1 MFYLD
6 FEEKLEKFD
15 MEIQSLI
22 KLSKESDIDVDR
34 KIKDIEKKKQTEL
47 NRIYSNLSP
56 WQIVKIARHPQRPK
70 TKDYIQN
77 IFENF
82 TSLYG
87 DRLYSE
93 DNAVISGMAF
103 LDQNPVLVLGT
114 EKGHDMN
121 SRIKHNFGMAK
132 PEGYRK
138 SQRIMK
144 LASKL
149 NLPLIC
155 FIDTSGAYPGKDAE
169 ERGQAEAIAQS
180 MKAALNCEA
189 PCISVIIGEGGSGGA
204 IALATSDKVL
214 MLSNSIYSV
223 ISPEGC
229 ASILWRDP
237 TKSLEAAEAMK
248 LTAKEL
254 MNLKIIDEI
263 IQEPLG
269 GAHRDSDQI
278 AEEIKKSILKNLEQF
293 ENLSGDQIFEHRK
306 NRFLKIGRDQGF
318 KKSTNTDTLQGLSY
332 VQPGYNKLVKF
343 FKKNKNISLATLGVL
358 GLAIFLYFIV

>member
-1 MFYLD
+1 MFFLD
-6 FEEKLEKFD
+6 FEEKLENLDVEKK
-15 MEIQSLI
+15 SLI
-22 KLSKESDIDVDR
+22 RASQESGLDVNSKLKAIEEKEIL
-34 KIKDIEKKKQTEL
+34 ELKK
-47 NRIYSNLSP
+47 IYSNLSP
-56 WQIVKIARHPQRPK
+56 WQIVKIARHPNRPK
-70 TKDYIQN
+70 TRDYINN
-77 IFENF
+77 IFNDF

-93 DNAVISGMAF
+93 DSAIVSGFAF
-103 LDQNPVLVLGT
+103 LDNFPVLVLGT

-121 SRIKHNFGMAK
+121 TRIQHNFGMAK

-180 MKAALNCEA
+180 MKVALNCET
-189 PCISVIIGEGGSGGA
+189 PCISVVIGEGGSGGA

-229 ASILWRDP
+229 SSILW
-237 TKSLEAAEAMK
+237 KSAEYAETASNSLK
-248 LTAKEL
+248 ITAKDCF
-254 MNLKIIDEI
+254 NLKIVDEI
-263 IQEPLG
+263 ITEPMG
-269 GAHRDSDQI
+269 GAHRDHSHISKKLKDSLIKNLKELKQI
-278 AEEIKKSILKNLEQF
+278 EIKTLI
-293 ENLSGDQIFEHRK
+293 K
-306 NRFLKIGRDQGF
+306 NRNQRYL
-318 KKSTNTDTLQGLSY
+318 NYL
-332 VQPGYNKLVKF
+332 P
-343 FKKNKNISLATLGVL
+343 
-358 GLAIFLYFIV
+358 

>member
-6 FEEKLEKFD
+6 FEEKLEK
-15 MEIQSLI
+15 L
-22 KLSKESDIDVDR
+22 ES
-34 KIKDIEKKKQTEL
+34 EKKSLQKASEESGIDITSKILSIEEKERTEL
-47 NRIYSNLSP
+47 EKIYSNLSP

-82 TSLYG
+82 TPLYG

-180 MKAALNCEA
+180 MKVALNCEA
-189 PCISVIIGEGGSGGA
+189 PCISVVIGEGGSGGA

-229 ASILWRDP
+229 SSILW
-237 TKSLEAAEAMK
+237 KSSDYAETASNSLK
-248 LTAKEL
+248 ITAKDCL
-254 MNLKIIDEI
+254 NLKIIDEI
-263 IQEPLG
+263 IEEPIG
-269 GAHRDSDQI
+269 GAHRNH
-278 AEEIKKSILKNLEQF
+278 EIICRDLKKSLL
-293 ENLSGDQIFEHRK
+293 ENLNELQKIDLASLLTKRN
-306 NRFLKIGRDQGF
+306 NRYL
-318 KKSTNTDTLQGLSY
+318 NYL
-332 VQPGYNKLVKF
+332 P
-343 FKKNKNISLATLGVL
+343 
-358 GLAIFLYFIV
+358 

>member
-22 KLSKESDIDVDR
+22 KLSKESDIDVDG
-34 KIKDIEKKKQTEL
+34 KIKDIEKKKQIEL

-56 WQIVKIARHPQRPK
+56 WQIVKLARHPNRPK
-70 TKDYIQN
+70 TKSFIN
-77 IFENF
+77 SIFTKF
-82 TSLYG
+82 TPLYG

-93 DNAVISGMAF
+93 DNAIISGFAF
-103 LDQNPVLVLGT
+103 LDNLPVIILGT
-114 EKGHDMN
+114 EKGNDMN
-121 SRIKHNFGMAK
+121 TRLKHNFGMAK

-155 FIDTSGAYPGKDAE
+155 FVDTSGAYPGKDAE

-180 MKAALNCEA
+180 MKVALNCET
-189 PCISVIIGEGGSGGA
+189 PCISIVIGEGGSGGA
-204 IALATSDKVL
+204 IALATSDIVI

-229 ASILWRDP
+229 SSILW
-237 TKSLEAAEAMK
+237 KSSDFAETASNSLK
-248 LTAKEL
+248 ITAKDCLE
-254 MNLKIIDEI
+254 LKIIDRI
-263 IQEPLG
+263 IEEPIG
-269 GAHRDSDQI
+269 GAHRHFDKVSNDLKVALI
-278 AEEIKKSILKNLEQF
+278 KSIEDLKLLSKDELIKKRN
-293 ENLSGDQIFEHRK
+293 
-306 NRFLKIGRDQGF
+306 NRYL
-318 KKSTNTDTLQGLSY
+318 NY
-332 VQPGYNKLVKF
+332 
-343 FKKNKNISLATLGVL
+343 
-358 GLAIFLYFIV
+358 IV

>member
-6 FEEKLEKFD
+6 FEEKLEKL
-15 MEIQSLI
+15 QN
-22 KLSKESDIDVDR
+22 
-34 KIKDIEKKKQTEL
+34 EKKSLQKASEESGIDITSKILSIEEKERTEL
-47 NRIYSNLSP
+47 EKVYSNLSP

-70 TKDYIQN
+70 TKDYIQK
-77 IFENF
+77 IFKNF

-180 MKAALNCEA
+180 MKVALNCEA
-189 PCISVIIGEGGSGGA
+189 PCISVVIGEGGSGGA

-229 ASILWRDP
+229 SSILW
-237 TKSLEAAEAMK
+237 KSSDYAETASNSLK
-248 LTAKEL
+248 ITAKDCL
-254 MNLKIIDEI
+254 NLKIIDEI
-263 IQEPLG
+263 IEEPIG
-269 GAHRDSDQI
+269 GAHRNHEMICRDL
-278 AEEIKKSILKNLEQF
+278 KKSLLDNLNELQKIDLVSLLTKR
-293 ENLSGDQIFEHRK
+293 N
-306 NRFLKIGRDQGF
+306 NRYL
-318 KKSTNTDTLQGLSY
+318 NYL
-332 VQPGYNKLVKF
+332 P
-343 FKKNKNISLATLGVL
+343 
-358 GLAIFLYFIV
+358 

>member
-6 FEEKLEKFD
+6 FEEKLEK
-15 MEIQSLI
+15 L
-22 KLSKESDIDVDR
+22 ES
-34 KIKDIEKKKQTEL
+34 EKKSLQKASEESGIDITSKILSIEEKEKIEL
-47 NRIYSNLSP
+47 EKIYSNLSP

-70 TKDYIQN
+70 TKDYIHN
-77 IFENF
+77 IFDNF

-103 LDQNPVLVLGT
+103 LDKNPVLVLGT

-180 MKAALNCEA
+180 MKVALNCEA
-189 PCISVIIGEGGSGGA
+189 PCISVVIGEGGSGGA

-229 ASILWRDP
+229 SSILW
-237 TKSLEAAEAMK
+237 KSSNYAETASNSLK
-248 LTAKEL
+248 ITAKDCL
-254 MNLKIIDEI
+254 NLKIIDEI
-263 IQEPLG
+263 IEEPIG
-269 GAHRDSDQI
+269 GAHRNH
-278 AEEIKKSILKNLEQF
+278 EIICRDLKKSLL
-293 ENLSGDQIFEHRK
+293 ENLNELQKIDLASLLTKRN
-306 NRFLKIGRDQGF
+306 NRYL
-318 KKSTNTDTLQGLSY
+318 NYL
-332 VQPGYNKLVKF
+332 P
-343 FKKNKNISLATLGVL
+343 
-358 GLAIFLYFIV
+358 

>member
-1 MFYLD
+1 
-6 FEEKLEKFD
+6 
-15 MEIQSLI
+15 
-22 KLSKESDIDVDR
+22 
-34 KIKDIEKKKQTEL
+34 
-47 NRIYSNLSP
+47 
-56 WQIVKIARHPQRPK
+56 
-70 TKDYIQN
+70 
-77 IFENF
+77 
-82 TSLYG
+82 
-87 DRLYSE
+87 
-93 DNAVISGMAF
+93 MAF

-180 MKAALNCEA
+180 MKVALNCES
-189 PCISVIIGEGGSGGA
+189 PCISIIIGEGGSGGA

-229 ASILWRDP
+229 SSILW
-237 TKSLEAAEAMK
+237 KSSDYAEVASNSLK
-248 LTAKEL
+248 ITAKDCL
-254 MNLKIIDEI
+254 DLKIIDEVI
-263 IQEPLG
+263 EEPIG
-269 GAHRDSDQI
+269 GAHRNHQLMC
-278 AEEIKKSILKNLEQF
+278 ERLKKSLLKNLNLIKSLDT
-293 ENLSGDQIFEHRK
+293 ENL
-306 NRFLKIGRDQGF
+306 LKERN
-318 KKSTNTDTLQGLSY
+318 SRYLNYL
-332 VQPGYNKLVKF
+332 P
-343 FKKNKNISLATLGVL
+343 
-358 GLAIFLYFIV
+358 

>member
-22 KLSKESDIDVDR
+22 KLSKESDIDVDG
-34 KIKDIEKKKQTEL
+34 KIKDIEKKKQREL

-56 WQIVKIARHPQRPK
+56 WQIVKLARHPNRPK
-70 TKDYIQN
+70 TKSFIN
-77 IFENF
+77 SIFTKF
-82 TSLYG
+82 TPLYG

-93 DNAVISGMAF
+93 DNAIISGFAF
-103 LDQNPVLVLGT
+103 LDNLPVIILGT
-114 EKGHDMN
+114 EKGNDMN
-121 SRIKHNFGMAK
+121 TRLKHNFGMAK

-155 FIDTSGAYPGKDAE
+155 FVDTSGAYPGKDAE

-180 MKAALNCEA
+180 MKVALNCET
-189 PCISVIIGEGGSGGA
+189 PCISIVIGEGGSGGA
-204 IALATSDKVL
+204 IALATSDIVI

-229 ASILWRDP
+229 SSILW
-237 TKSLEAAEAMK
+237 KSSDFAETASNSLK
-248 LTAKEL
+248 ITAKDCLE
-254 MNLKIIDEI
+254 LKIIDRI
-263 IQEPLG
+263 IEEPIG
-269 GAHRDSDQI
+269 GAHRHFDKVSNDLKVALI
-278 AEEIKKSILKNLEQF
+278 KSIEDLKLLSKDELIKKRN
-293 ENLSGDQIFEHRK
+293 
-306 NRFLKIGRDQGF
+306 NRYL
-318 KKSTNTDTLQGLSY
+318 NY
-332 VQPGYNKLVKF
+332 
-343 FKKNKNISLATLGVL
+343 
-358 GLAIFLYFIV
+358 IV

>member
-22 KLSKESDIDVDR
+22 KLSKESDIDVDG

-47 NRIYSNLSP
+47 KRIYSNLSP
-56 WQIVKIARHPQRPK
+56 WQIVKLARHPNRPK
-70 TKDYIQN
+70 TKSFIN
-77 IFENF
+77 SIFTKF
-82 TSLYG
+82 TPLYG

-93 DNAVISGMAF
+93 DNAIISGFAF
-103 LDQNPVLVLGT
+103 LDNLPVIILGT
-114 EKGHDMN
+114 EKGNDMN
-121 SRIKHNFGMAK
+121 TRLKHNFGMAK

-155 FIDTSGAYPGKDAE
+155 FVDTSGAYPGKDAE

-180 MKAALNCEA
+180 MKVSLNCET
-189 PCISVIIGEGGSGGA
+189 PCISIVIGEGGSGGA
-204 IALATSDKVL
+204 IALATSDIVI

-229 ASILWRDP
+229 SSILW
-237 TKSLEAAEAMK
+237 KSSDYAETASNSLK
-248 LTAKEL
+248 ITAKDCLE
-254 MNLKIIDEI
+254 LKIIDRI
-263 IQEPLG
+263 IEEPIG
-269 GAHRDSDQI
+269 GAHRHFDKVSNDLKVALI
-278 AEEIKKSILKNLEQF
+278 KSIEDLKLLSKDELIKKRN
-293 ENLSGDQIFEHRK
+293 
-306 NRFLKIGRDQGF
+306 NRYL
-318 KKSTNTDTLQGLSY
+318 NY
-332 VQPGYNKLVKF
+332 
-343 FKKNKNISLATLGVL
+343 
-358 GLAIFLYFIV
+358 IV

>member
-22 KLSKESDIDVDR
+22 KLSKESDINVDG

-56 WQIVKIARHPQRPK
+56 WQIVKLARHPNRPK
-70 TKDYIQN
+70 TKGYIDS
-77 IFENF
+77 IFNKF
-82 TSLYG
+82 TPLYG

-93 DNAVISGMAF
+93 DNAIISGFAF
-103 LDQNPVLVLGT
+103 LDNLPVILLGT
-114 EKGHDMN
+114 EKGNDMN
-121 SRIKHNFGMAK
+121 TRLKHNFGMAK

-155 FIDTSGAYPGKDAE
+155 FVDTSGAYPGKDAE

-180 MKAALNCEA
+180 MKVSLNCET
-189 PCISVIIGEGGSGGA
+189 PCISIVIGEGGSGGA
-204 IALATSDKVL
+204 IALATSDIVI

-229 ASILWRDP
+229 SSILW
-237 TKSLEAAEAMK
+237 KSSDFAETASNSLK
-248 LTAKEL
+248 ITAKDCLE
-254 MNLKIIDEI
+254 LKIIDRI
-263 IQEPLG
+263 IEEPVG
-269 GAHRDSDQI
+269 GAHRHFDKVSNDLKVTLI
-278 AEEIKKSILKNLEQF
+278 KSIEDLKLLSKEELIKKRN
-293 ENLSGDQIFEHRK
+293 
-306 NRFLKIGRDQGF
+306 NRYL
-318 KKSTNTDTLQGLSY
+318 NY
-332 VQPGYNKLVKF
+332 
-343 FKKNKNISLATLGVL
+343 
-358 GLAIFLYFIV
+358 IV

>member
-6 FEEKLEKFD
+6 FEESLEKLESEKK
-15 MEIQSLI
+15 SLQKASEESGI
-22 KLSKESDIDVDR
+22 DITSKILS
-34 KIKDIEKKKQTEL
+34 IEKKERSEL
-47 NRIYSNLSP
+47 EKIYSNLSP

-180 MKAALNCEA
+180 MKVALNCEA
-189 PCISVIIGEGGSGGA
+189 PCISVVIGEGGSGGA
-204 IALATSDKVL
+204 IALATCDKVL

-229 ASILWRDP
+229 SSILW
-237 TKSLEAAEAMK
+237 KSSDYAETASNSLK
-248 LTAKEL
+248 ITAKDCL
-254 MNLKIIDEI
+254 NLKIIDEI
-263 IQEPLG
+263 IEEPIG
-269 GAHRDSDQI
+269 GAHRNH
-278 AEEIKKSILKNLEQF
+278 EIMCRDLKKSLLDNLNELQKIDLASLLTKR
-293 ENLSGDQIFEHRK
+293 N
-306 NRFLKIGRDQGF
+306 NRYL
-318 KKSTNTDTLQGLSY
+318 NYL
-332 VQPGYNKLVKF
+332 P
-343 FKKNKNISLATLGVL
+343 
-358 GLAIFLYFIV
+358 

>member
-6 FEEKLEKFD
+6 FEEKLEN
-15 MEIQSLI
+15 L
-22 KLSKESDIDVDR
+22 ES
-34 KIKDIEKKKQTEL
+34 EKKSLQKASEESGIDITSKILSIEDKEKTEL
-47 NRIYSNLSP
+47 EKIYSNLSP

-70 TKDYIQN
+70 TKDYIQK

-103 LDQNPVLVLGT
+103 LDQNPVMVIGT

-180 MKAALNCEA
+180 MKVALNCEA
-189 PCISVIIGEGGSGGA
+189 PCISVVIGEGGSGGA

-229 ASILWRDP
+229 SSILW
-237 TKSLEAAEAMK
+237 KSSDYAETASNSLK
-248 LTAKEL
+248 ITAKDCL
-254 MNLKIIDEI
+254 DLKIIDEI
-263 IQEPLG
+263 IEEPIG
-269 GAHRDSDQI
+269 GAHRNH
-278 AEEIKKSILKNLEQF
+278 EIICRDLKKSLLDNLNDLKKIDLVSLLTKRN
-293 ENLSGDQIFEHRK
+293 
-306 NRFLKIGRDQGF
+306 NRYL
-318 KKSTNTDTLQGLSY
+318 NYL
-332 VQPGYNKLVKF
+332 P
-343 FKKNKNISLATLGVL
+343 
-358 GLAIFLYFIV
+358 

>member
-6 FEEKLEKFD
+6 FEEKLEK
-15 MEIQSLI
+15 L
-22 KLSKESDIDVDR
+22 ES
-34 KIKDIEKKKQTEL
+34 EKKSLQKASEESGIDITSKILSIEEKERTEL
-47 NRIYSNLSP
+47 EKIYSNLSP

-82 TSLYG
+82 TFLYG

-180 MKAALNCEA
+180 MKVALNCEA
-189 PCISVIIGEGGSGGA
+189 PCISVVIGEGGSGGA

-229 ASILWRDP
+229 SSILW
-237 TKSLEAAEAMK
+237 KSSDYAETASNSLK
-248 LTAKEL
+248 ITAKDCL
-254 MNLKIIDEI
+254 NLKIIDEI
-263 IQEPLG
+263 IEEPIG
-269 GAHRDSDQI
+269 GAHRNH
-278 AEEIKKSILKNLEQF
+278 EIICRDLKKSLL
-293 ENLSGDQIFEHRK
+293 ENLNELQKIDLASLLTKRN
-306 NRFLKIGRDQGF
+306 NRYL
-318 KKSTNTDTLQGLSY
+318 NYL
-332 VQPGYNKLVKF
+332 P
-343 FKKNKNISLATLGVL
+343 
-358 GLAIFLYFIV
+358 

>member
-6 FEEKLEKFD
+6 FEEKLEKL
-15 MEIQSLI
+15 ESEKKSLL
-22 KLSKESDIDVDR
+22 KASEESDIDISV
-34 KIKDIEKKKQTEL
+34 KIKSIEEKEKTEL
-47 NRIYSNLSP
+47 DKIYSNLSP
-56 WQIVKIARHPQRPK
+56 WQIVKVARHPQRPK
-70 TKDYIQN
+70 TKDYVRN
-77 IFENF
+77 VFDNF

-93 DNAVISGMAF
+93 DNAIISGMAF
-103 LDQNPVLVLGT
+103 LDENPVLVLGT
-114 EKGHDMN
+114 EKGHDMK

-149 NLPLIC
+149 NIPLIC

-180 MKAALNCEA
+180 MKVALNCEA

-229 ASILWRDP
+229 SSILW
-237 TKSLEAAEAMK
+237 KSSDYAEIASNSLK
-248 LTAKEL
+248 ITAKDCL
-254 MNLKIIDEI
+254 NLKIIDEI
-263 IQEPLG
+263 IEEPIG
-269 GAHRDSDQI
+269 GAHRNHDVIFRDL
-278 AEEIKKSILKNLEQF
+278 KKSLL
-293 ENLSGDQIFEHRK
+293 ENLNELKKIDLTSLLKQRN
-306 NRFLKIGRDQGF
+306 NRYL
-318 KKSTNTDTLQGLSY
+318 NYL
-332 VQPGYNKLVKF
+332 P
-343 FKKNKNISLATLGVL
+343 
-358 GLAIFLYFIV
+358 

>member
-1 MFYLD
+1 MFFLD
-6 FEEKLEKFD
+6 FEEKLENLDVEKK
-15 MEIQSLI
+15 SLI
-22 KLSKESDIDVDR
+22 RASQESGLDVNSKLKAIEEKEIL
-34 KIKDIEKKKQTEL
+34 ELKK
-47 NRIYSNLSP
+47 IYSNLSP
-56 WQIVKIARHPQRPK
+56 WQIVKIARHPNRPK
-70 TKDYIQN
+70 TRDYINN
-77 IFENF
+77 IFTDF

-93 DNAVISGMAF
+93 DSAIVSGFAF
-103 LDQNPVLVLGT
+103 LDNFPVLVLGT

-121 SRIKHNFGMAK
+121 TRIQHNFGMAK

-180 MKAALNCEA
+180 MKVALNCET
-189 PCISVIIGEGGSGGA
+189 PCISVVIGEGGSGGA

-229 ASILWRDP
+229 SSILW
-237 TKSLEAAEAMK
+237 KSAEYAETASNSLK
-248 LTAKEL
+248 ITAKDCF
-254 MNLKIIDEI
+254 NLKIVDEI
-263 IQEPLG
+263 ITEPMG
-269 GAHRDSDQI
+269 GAHRDHSHI
-278 AEEIKKSILKNLEQF
+278 SKKLKDSLIKNLKE
-293 ENLSGDQIFEHRK
+293 LKQIDIKTLIK
-306 NRFLKIGRDQGF
+306 NRNQRYL
-318 KKSTNTDTLQGLSY
+318 NYL
-332 VQPGYNKLVKF
+332 P
-343 FKKNKNISLATLGVL
+343 
-358 GLAIFLYFIV
+358 

>member
-6 FEEKLEKFD
+6 FEEKLEKL
-15 MEIQSLI
+15 ESEKASLLKASEESGI
-22 KLSKESDIDVDR
+22 DISSKILS
-34 KIKDIEKKKQTEL
+34 IEKKEKNEL
-47 NRIYSNLSP
+47 EKIYTNLSP

-70 TKDYIQN
+70 TKDYINN

-103 LDQNPVLVLGT
+103 LNQNPVLVLGT

-149 NLPLIC
+149 NIPLIC

-180 MKAALNCEA
+180 MKVALNCQA
-189 PCISVIIGEGGSGGA
+189 PCISIIIGEGGSGGA

-229 ASILWRDP
+229 SSILW
-237 TKSLEAAEAMK
+237 KSSDFAEVASNSLK
-248 LTAKEL
+248 ITAKDCL
-254 MNLKIIDEI
+254 DLKIIDEVVE
-263 IQEPLG
+263 EPIG
-269 GAHRDSDQI
+269 GAHRNHDIICQRL
-278 AEEIKKSILKNLEQF
+278 KKSII
-293 ENLSGDQIFEHRK
+293 ENLTSIKQIDIESL
-306 NRFLKIGRDQGF
+306 LKKRNDRYL
-318 KKSTNTDTLQGLSY
+318 NYL
-332 VQPGYNKLVKF
+332 P
-343 FKKNKNISLATLGVL
+343 
-358 GLAIFLYFIV
+358 

>member
-6 FEEKLEKFD
+6 FEEKLEK
-15 MEIQSLI
+15 L
-22 KLSKESDIDVDR
+22 ES
-34 KIKDIEKKKQTEL
+34 EKKSLQKASEEIGIDITSKILSIEEKERTEL
-47 NRIYSNLSP
+47 EKIYSNLSP

-77 IFENF
+77 IFKNF

-189 PCISVIIGEGGSGGA
+189 PSISVVIGEGGSGGA

-229 ASILWRDP
+229 SSILW
-237 TKSLEAAEAMK
+237 KSSDYAETASNSLK
-248 LTAKEL
+248 ITAKDCL
-254 MNLKIIDEI
+254 NLKIIDEI
-263 IQEPLG
+263 IEEPIG
-269 GAHRDSDQI
+269 GAHRNHEMICRDL
-278 AEEIKKSILKNLEQF
+278 KKTLLDNLNELQKIDLASLVTKR
-293 ENLSGDQIFEHRK
+293 N
-306 NRFLKIGRDQGF
+306 NRYL
-318 KKSTNTDTLQGLSY
+318 NYL
-332 VQPGYNKLVKF
+332 P
-343 FKKNKNISLATLGVL
+343 
-358 GLAIFLYFIV
+358 

>member
-6 FEEKLEKFD
+6 FEEKLEK
-15 MEIQSLI
+15 L
-22 KLSKESDIDVDR
+22 ES
-34 KIKDIEKKKQTEL
+34 EKKSLQKASEESGIDITSKILSIEEKERIEL
-47 NRIYSNLSP
+47 EKIYSNLSP

-82 TSLYG
+82 TSLNG

-180 MKAALNCEA
+180 MKVALNCEA
-189 PCISVIIGEGGSGGA
+189 PCISVVIGEGGSGGA

-229 ASILWRDP
+229 SSILW
-237 TKSLEAAEAMK
+237 KSSDYAETASNSLK
-248 LTAKEL
+248 ITAKDCL
-254 MNLKIIDEI
+254 NLKIIDEI
-263 IQEPLG
+263 IEEPIG
-269 GAHRDSDQI
+269 GAHRNH
-278 AEEIKKSILKNLEQF
+278 EIICRDLKKSLL
-293 ENLSGDQIFEHRK
+293 ENLNELQKIDLASLLTKRN
-306 NRFLKIGRDQGF
+306 NRYL
-318 KKSTNTDTLQGLSY
+318 NYL
-332 VQPGYNKLVKF
+332 P
-343 FKKNKNISLATLGVL
+343 
-358 GLAIFLYFIV
+358 

>member
-22 KLSKESDIDVDR
+22 KLSKESDIDVDG

-56 WQIVKIARHPQRPK
+56 WQIVKLARHPNRPK
-70 TKDYIQN
+70 TKSFIN
-77 IFENF
+77 SIFTKF
-82 TSLYG
+82 TPLYG

-93 DNAVISGMAF
+93 DNAIISGFAF
-103 LDQNPVLVLGT
+103 LDNLPVIILGT
-114 EKGHDMN
+114 EKGNDMN
-121 SRIKHNFGMAK
+121 TRLKHNFGMAK

-155 FIDTSGAYPGKDAE
+155 FVDTSGAYPGKDAE

-180 MKAALNCEA
+180 MKVSLNCET
-189 PCISVIIGEGGSGGA
+189 PCISIVIGEGGSGGA
-204 IALATSDKVL
+204 IALATSDIVI

-229 ASILWRDP
+229 SSILW
-237 TKSLEAAEAMK
+237 KSSDFAETASNSLK
-248 LTAKEL
+248 ITAKDCLE
-254 MNLKIIDEI
+254 LKIIDRI
-263 IQEPLG
+263 IEEPIG
-269 GAHRDSDQI
+269 GAHRHFEKVSNDLKVALIKSIEDLKLLSKD
-278 AEEIKKSILKNLEQF
+278 ELIKKRN
-293 ENLSGDQIFEHRK
+293 
-306 NRFLKIGRDQGF
+306 NRYL
-318 KKSTNTDTLQGLSY
+318 NY
-332 VQPGYNKLVKF
+332 
-343 FKKNKNISLATLGVL
+343 
-358 GLAIFLYFIV
+358 IV

>member
-6 FEEKLEKFD
+6 FEEKLEKLESEKKFLFKAS
-15 MEIQSLI
+15 E
-22 KLSKESDIDVDR
+22 ESDIDISV
-34 KIKDIEKKKQTEL
+34 KIKSIEEKEKTEL
-47 NRIYSNLSP
+47 NKIYSNLSP
-56 WQIVKIARHPQRPK
+56 WQIVKVARHPQRPK
-70 TKDYIQN
+70 TKDYVRN
-77 IFENF
+77 VFDNF

-93 DNAVISGMAF
+93 DNAIISGMAF
-103 LDQNPVLVLGT
+103 LDENPVLVLGT
-114 EKGHDMN
+114 EKGHDMK

-149 NLPLIC
+149 NIPLIC

-180 MKAALNCEA
+180 MKVALNCEA

-229 ASILWRDP
+229 SSILW
-237 TKSLEAAEAMK
+237 KSSDYAEIASNSLK
-248 LTAKEL
+248 ITAKDCL
-254 MNLKIIDEI
+254 NLKIIDEI
-263 IQEPLG
+263 IEEPIG
-269 GAHRDSDQI
+269 GAHRNHDVIFRDL
-278 AEEIKKSILKNLEQF
+278 KKSLL
-293 ENLSGDQIFEHRK
+293 ENLIVLKKIDLTSLLKQRN
-306 NRFLKIGRDQGF
+306 NRYL
-318 KKSTNTDTLQGLSY
+318 NYL
-332 VQPGYNKLVKF
+332 P
-343 FKKNKNISLATLGVL
+343 
-358 GLAIFLYFIV
+358 

>member
-22 KLSKESDIDVDR
+22 KLSKEKDIDVDG
-34 KIKDIEKKKQTEL
+34 KIRDIEKKKQTEL

-56 WQIVKIARHPQRPK
+56 WQIVKLARHPNRPK
-70 TKDYIQN
+70 TKSFIN
-77 IFENF
+77 SIFTHF
-82 TSLYG
+82 TPLYG

-93 DNAVISGMAF
+93 DNAIISGFAF
-103 LDQNPVLVLGT
+103 LDNLPVIILGT
-114 EKGHDMN
+114 EKGNDMN
-121 SRIKHNFGMAK
+121 TRLKHNFGMAK

-155 FIDTSGAYPGKDAE
+155 FVDTSGAYPGKDAE

-180 MKAALNCEA
+180 MKVSLNCET
-189 PCISVIIGEGGSGGA
+189 PCISIVIGEGGSGGA
-204 IALATSDKVL
+204 IALATSDIVI

-229 ASILWRDP
+229 SSILW
-237 TKSLEAAEAMK
+237 KSSDFAEAASNSLKM
-248 LTAKEL
+248 TAKDCLE
-254 MNLKIIDEI
+254 LKIIDRI
-263 IQEPLG
+263 IEEPVG
-269 GAHRDSDQI
+269 GAHRHFEKVSNELKVTLIKSIEDLKLLSKD
-278 AEEIKKSILKNLEQF
+278 ELIKKRN
-293 ENLSGDQIFEHRK
+293 
-306 NRFLKIGRDQGF
+306 NRYL
-318 KKSTNTDTLQGLSY
+318 NY
-332 VQPGYNKLVKF
+332 
-343 FKKNKNISLATLGVL
+343 
-358 GLAIFLYFIV
+358 IV

>member
-22 KLSKESDIDVDR
+22 KLSKESDIDVDG
-34 KIKDIEKKKQTEL
+34 KIKDIEKKKQIEL

-56 WQIVKIARHPQRPK
+56 WQIVKLARHPNRPK
-70 TKDYIQN
+70 TKSFIN
-77 IFENF
+77 SIFTKF
-82 TSLYG
+82 TPLYG

-93 DNAVISGMAF
+93 DNAIISGFAF
-103 LDQNPVLVLGT
+103 LDNLPVIILGT
-114 EKGHDMN
+114 EKGNDMN
-121 SRIKHNFGMAK
+121 TRLKHNFGMAK

-155 FIDTSGAYPGKDAE
+155 FVDTSGAYPGKDAE

-180 MKAALNCEA
+180 MKVALNCET
-189 PCISVIIGEGGSGGA
+189 PCISIVIGEGGSGGA
-204 IALATSDKVL
+204 IALATSDIVI

-229 ASILWRDP
+229 SSILW
-237 TKSLEAAEAMK
+237 KSSDFAETASNSLK
-248 LTAKEL
+248 ITAKDCLE
-254 MNLKIIDEI
+254 LKIIDRI
-263 IQEPLG
+263 IEEPVG
-269 GAHRDSDQI
+269 GAHRHFKKVSDDLKVALI
-278 AEEIKKSILKNLEQF
+278 KSIEDLKLLSKDELIKKRN
-293 ENLSGDQIFEHRK
+293 
-306 NRFLKIGRDQGF
+306 NRYL
-318 KKSTNTDTLQGLSY
+318 NY
-332 VQPGYNKLVKF
+332 
-343 FKKNKNISLATLGVL
+343 
-358 GLAIFLYFIV
+358 IV